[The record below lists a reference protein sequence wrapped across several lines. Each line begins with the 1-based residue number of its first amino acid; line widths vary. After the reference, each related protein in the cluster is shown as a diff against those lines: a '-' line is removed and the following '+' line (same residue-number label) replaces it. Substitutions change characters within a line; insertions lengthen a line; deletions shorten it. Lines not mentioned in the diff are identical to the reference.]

1 MTTNYFYVSLFHS
14 LIVLSFSRAA
24 EAIMLSV
31 GWHVVQSTTSENDT
45 CTQLI
50 SKLLKNSRKLL
61 QNINISQ
68 RKNIY
73 R

>member
-50 SKLLKNSRKLL
+50 SKLKNSRKLL
-61 QNINISQ
+61 QNRNISQ

>member
-50 SKLLKNSRKLL
+50 TIKKFEKIITKYKYISKKKHL
-61 QNINISQ
+61 
-68 RKNIY
+68 
-73 R
+73 